1 MPIWQ
6 CCWFLRAMEARV
18 WGWLC
23 QVPPVLGACLPVTI
37 APRTSWLSV
46 VLVWSPHSITC
57 KLNFRGNPR
66 LWTSFLT
73 LGTLFTPVVQ
83 LYQCLICINHLDSE
97 GTKSHDGLFGRTL
110 HQIPILLVCSV
121 TLFVNISLFV
131 ILIDC
136 SDYTFSPSLTIWRIF
151 S

>member
-1 MPIWQ
+1 M
-6 CCWFLRAMEARV
+6 FY
-18 WGWLC
+18 
-23 QVPPVLGACLPVTI
+23 VLGAYLAMLLVSQSNGSSCLGLTLPSTTSAGGLPLTI
-37 APRTSWLSV
+37 APRTSWLSL
-46 VLVWSPHSITC
+46 VLVSSHSITC
-57 KLNFRGNPR
+57 KLNFQGNPR

-83 LYQCLICINHLDSE
+83 LYQCLICVSHLDSE

-110 HQIPILLVCSV
+110 HQIPILLVCFV

-136 SDYTFSPSLTIWRIF
+136 ADYTFSPSLII
-151 S
+151 